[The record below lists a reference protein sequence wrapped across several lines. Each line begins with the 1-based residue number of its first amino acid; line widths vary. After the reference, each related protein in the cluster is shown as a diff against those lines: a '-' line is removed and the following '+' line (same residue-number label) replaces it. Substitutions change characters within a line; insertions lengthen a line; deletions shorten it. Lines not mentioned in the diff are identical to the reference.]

1 MVKGVPEGLRAF
13 FAAHPK
19 LALAFSGGTD
29 SAYLLYAAT
38 ACGCDVTAYCVKSAF
53 QPSFETEDARRLAE
67 ALGARLKQAAHLL
80 RAAGGVAGGRLRRA
94 DGRHQRLRR
103 RRRPPR
109 HAGA

>member
-1 MVKGVPEGLRAF
+1 MIKGVPEGLRAF

-53 QPSFETEDARRLAE
+53 QPSFETEDARRLE
-67 ALGARLKQAAHLL
+67 LSIVALQSAFTMEPEE
-80 RAAGGVAGGRLRRA
+80 VC
-94 DGRHQRLRR
+94 
-103 RRRPPR
+103 
-109 HAGA
+109 